1 MHLRI
6 NYTIYCIINVMRRR
20 NGFGFGIFG
29 LIFLVAIIGDVA
41 YGLVYLAIALVPLA
55 ALGMLIYA
63 VVKGANKAS
72 ANTNNYSS
80 GKAYNLNNADI
91 NKIDKK
97 LNNYFKKNISLP
109 VIDGVSLTTQSGKF
123 TTVDQLYLTYKDE
136 KICKLCEFRNQY
148 GDVYKKIMDLLLV
161 FSNKGDDVLK
171 ADVKTEDIK
180 PSKKLSDADKYIDE
194 INKLNDAIPQEEITN
209 GLYQTCD
216 LIKQVDL
223 LSENHKDNNK
233 ITKLYDYYLPI
244 LVSALEKYKKLQDSK
259 VKGDDFNQ
267 TEAGLIK
274 TIVLINEA
282 LKTICS
288 SMQEDE
294 YMNINAD
301 VNTLQ
306 SLLEKD
312 GYGKDPFR
320 S

>member
-1 MHLRI
+1 MK
-6 NYTIYCIINVMRRR
+6 RR
-20 NGFGFGIFG
+20 NGFSFGFFG
-29 LIFLVAIIGDVA
+29 LFILFGVFGEFVAGLA
-41 YGLVYLAIALVPLA
+41 GLVVMLIPLGAIGL
-55 ALGMLIYA
+55 LIYA
-63 VVKGANKAS
+63 ITKGSNKNS
-72 ANTNNYSS
+72 NINNNSSNNYFNNNKNT
-80 GKAYNLNNADI
+80 KAYNLNNADI
-91 NKIDKK
+91 NRIDKK
-97 LNNYFKKNISLP
+97 LNNYFKNNISLP
-109 VIDGVSLTTQSGKF
+109 VIDGISLTTQSGKF

-161 FSNKGDDVLK
+161 FSNKGDDILK
-171 ADVKTEDIK
+171 ADVQTQEIK
-180 PSKKLSDADKYIDE
+180 SSKKLSDADKYIDE

-259 VKGDDFNQ
+259 VKSDDFYQ
-267 TEAGLIK
+267 TEAALIK

-282 LKTICS
+282 LKTICA
-288 SMQEDE
+288 SMQEDD

-301 VNTLQ
+301 VKTLQ
-306 SLLEKD
+306 SLLQKD
-312 GYGKDPFR
+312 GYGQDPFG

>member
-1 MHLRI
+1 
-6 NYTIYCIINVMRRR
+6 MRRR
-20 NGFGFGIFG
+20 GFGFGIFG
-29 LIFLVAIIGDVA
+29 IFFLLMIVGDVA
-41 YGLVYLAIALVPLA
+41 YSLLSMLAFLLPIAAIGL
-55 ALGMLIYA
+55 LIYTI
-63 VVKGANKAS
+63 VKGDNKD
-72 ANTNNYSS
+72 ANTNKTTFKKPSS
-80 GKAYNLNNADI
+80 NANKKAYSLNNADI

-109 VIDGVSLTTQSGKF
+109 VVDGISLTTQSGKF

-136 KICKLCEFRNQY
+136 KICKLCDFKNQY

-161 FSNKGDDVLK
+161 FANKGEDVLK
-171 ADVKTEDIK
+171 ANVETEEIK

-216 LIKQVDL
+216 LIRQVDL

-244 LVSALEKYKKLQDSK
+244 LVSALEKYKKLQDSHI
-259 VKGDDFNQ
+259 KGDDFKN

-282 LKTICS
+282 LKTICA
-288 SMQEDE
+288 SMQEDD

-301 VNTLQ
+301 MNTLQ
-306 SLLEKD
+306 SLLKKD
-312 GYGKDPFR
+312 GYGQDPFGGNK
-320 S
+320 

>member
-1 MHLRI
+1 
-6 NYTIYCIINVMRRR
+6 MRRR
-20 NGFGFGIFG
+20 NGFGYGIFG
-29 LIFLVAIIGDVA
+29 LFILFGVFGDVIA
-41 YGLVYLAIALVPLA
+41 GIAGLIIALIPIGAIAL
-55 ALGMLIYA
+55 MIYA
-63 VVKGANKAS
+63 IKKGSDAS
-72 ANTNNYSS
+72 ANKNVEYFKPKKST
-80 GKAYNLNNADI
+80 KAYNLNNADI

-97 LNNYFKKNISLP
+97 LNNYFKKNIFLP
-109 VIDGVSLTTQSGKF
+109 VVDGISLTTQSGKF
-123 TTVDQLYLTYKDE
+123 TTVDQLFLTYKDE
-136 KICKLCEFRNQY
+136 KICKLCEFRDQY

-171 ADVKTEDIK
+171 ANVEVNELK

-194 INKLNDAIPQEEITN
+194 INKLNEAIPQEEITN

-223 LSENHKDNNK
+223 LSQGKKDNNK

-244 LVSALEKYKKLQDSK
+244 LVSALEKYKNLQDSK
-259 VKGDDFNQ
+259 IKGDDFYQ

-282 LKTICS
+282 LKTICA
-288 SMQEDE
+288 SMQEDD

-306 SLLEKD
+306 SLLQKD
-312 GYGKDPFR
+312 GYGQDPFG
-320 S
+320 SNK

>member
-1 MHLRI
+1 
-6 NYTIYCIINVMRRR
+6 MRRR
-20 NGFGFGIFG
+20 NGFGFGLFG
-29 LIFLVAIIGDVA
+29 LIFLVAMVGDIA
-41 YGLVYLAIALVPLA
+41 YGLIYLAIALVPIA
-55 ALGMLIYA
+55 ALGLLIYSI
-63 VVKGANKAS
+63 VKGTNKGKSKNAS
-72 ANTNNYSS
+72 NNYFNNNKNA
-80 GKAYNLNNADI
+80 KAYNLNNADI

-97 LNNYFKKNISLP
+97 LTNYFKKNISLP
-109 VIDGVSLTTQSGKF
+109 VVDGISLTTQSGKF

-136 KICKLCEFRNQY
+136 KICKLCEFRDQY

-161 FSNKGDDVLK
+161 FANKGDDVLK
-171 ADVKTEDIK
+171 ADVQTQDIK

-244 LVSALEKYKKLQDSK
+244 LVSALEKYKKLQNSR
-259 VKGDDFNQ
+259 VKGDDFYQ

-282 LKTICS
+282 LKTICA
-288 SMQEDE
+288 SMQEDD

-306 SLLEKD
+306 SLLQKD
-312 GYGKDPFR
+312 GYGQDPFG
-320 S
+320 SNK